1 MPTFPVDLTAYLGG
15 CARMQQQFFDLGEGL
30 QVQNQT
36 AGGEVLRMGGAARLW
51 RGNLTLYP
59 LRHEDARALHA
70 KLHILRAAG
79 ASFYIGDMTH
89 SGGTFAAQVRAV
101 NSTTRDIITL
111 QAAPPGRVIAAG
123 DYIAFDYSG
132 RRALHQVV
140 VGKTVDASGNTG
152 NIEVV
157 PPFRT
162 LPGVGWGVTVG
173 AAKCRAVMVPGTA
186 RVGASNIV
194 ATSGVSFDWTQTLRE
209 NP

>member
-1 MPTFPVDLTAYLGG
+1 MPTFPVDLEAWLAPFRIVSQT
-15 CARMQQQFFDLGEGL
+15 FDLGEGL
-30 QVQNQT
+30 QVQNRT
-36 AGGEVLRMGGAARLW
+36 AGGEVIRAGGAARLW
-51 RGNLTLYP
+51 RGSLVLAPMQNA
-59 LRHEDARALHA
+59 DAAGFEA
-70 KLHILRAAG
+70 KVQVLRAAG
-79 ASFYIGDMTH
+79 ASILIRDYRR
-89 SGGTFAAQVRAV
+89 SGTFAAQVRAV

-123 DYIAFDYSG
+123 DYLSLDYSG

-173 AAKCRAVMVPGTA
+173 AAKCRAVIVPGSLSIGIA
-186 RVGASNIV
+186 ADGATDSI
-194 ATSGVSFDWTQTLRE
+194 SFDWTQTLRE

>member
-1 MPTFPVDLTAYLGG
+1 MPTFPVDLKTYLGG
-15 CARMQQQFFDLGEGL
+15 CARMEQQTFDLGEGL

-36 AGGEVLRMGGAARLW
+36 AGGQVIRSGGSARLW
-51 RGNLTLYP
+51 HGSLTLVA
-59 LRHEDARALHA
+59 LQHDKAREMHARLHV
-70 KLHILRAAG
+70 LRAAG

-89 SGGTFAAQVRAV
+89 RGGTFAAQVKAV

-162 LPGVGWGVTVG
+162 LPGVGWGVTIG
-173 AAKCRAVMVPGTA
+173 AAKCRAVMVPGAT
-186 RVGASNIV
+186 RVGSSNRV
-194 ATSGVSFDWTQTLRE
+194 ATMGLTFDWIQTLRE

>member
-1 MPTFPVDLTAYLGG
+1 MPTFPVDLEAWLAPFRIVSQT
-15 CARMQQQFFDLGEGL
+15 MDLAEGL
-30 QVQNQT
+30 QVQNRT
-36 AGGEVLRMGGAARLW
+36 AGGEVIRAGGAARLW
-51 RGNLTLYP
+51 RGSLVLAPMQNA
-59 LRHEDARALHA
+59 DAAGFEA
-70 KLHILRAAG
+70 KVQVLRAAG
-79 ASFYIGDMTH
+79 ASILIRDYRR
-89 SGGTFAAQVRAV
+89 SGTFAAQVRAV

-123 DYIAFDYSG
+123 DYLAFDYSG

-173 AAKCRAVMVPGTA
+173 AAKCRAVIVPGSLSIGIA
-186 RVGASNIV
+186 ADGATDSI
-194 ATSGVSFDWTQTLRE
+194 SFDWTQTLRE